1 MPKKHVEKWNVFV
14 EIHNFYTTRK
24 EFFPYG

>member
-1 MPKKHVEKWNVFV
+1 MLKKHVEKWNVFV
-14 EIHNFYTTRK
+14 EIHNFHATRK